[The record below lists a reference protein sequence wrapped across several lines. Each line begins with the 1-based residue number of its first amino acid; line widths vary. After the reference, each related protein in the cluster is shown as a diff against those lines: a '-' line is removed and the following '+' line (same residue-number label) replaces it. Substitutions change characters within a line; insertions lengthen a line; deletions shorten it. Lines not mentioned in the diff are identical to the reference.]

1 MDTIH
6 YPYCL
11 PLLSLITTEKRLA
24 VGAALVTINNIININ
39 LFSRSS
45 NSVSAEVIYM
55 PVVDTEY
62 MKTTKCLLYI
72 TYIILCIIYTYNAL
86 LITNKYGLLLHIT

>member
-6 YPYCL
+6 YPNCL
-11 PLLSLITTEKRLA
+11 PLLSLITIEKRLA

-39 LFSRSS
+39 LFSRSP
-45 NSVSAEVIYM
+45 NSVFAEVIYM

-62 MKTTKCLLYI
+62 MKTTTCLLYI
-72 TYIILCIIYTYNAL
+72 TYIILYISRI
-86 LITNKYGLLLHIT
+86 